1 MKFSFT
7 LIKPEKLKGFNKIS
21 SFAKESLVSSNI
33 FYVCVWYVK
42 SSFNEFKLLNDI
54 ICILFDNKNPKKLFW
69 NYYLIFTK
77 AKFFEIIELENSF
90 IGKNGYFPFF
100 TFFFLFGIEK

>member
-77 AKFFEIIELENSF
+77 AKIFEIIELK
-90 IGKNGYFPFF
+90 IHLLGKMLI
-100 TFFFLFGIEK
+100 FLFLL